1 MTELL
6 TSVYTCFANLACKNG
21 FYRHL
26 RMICCCLGRER
37 GLCTNQLTDDLSAC
51 TGFAARAA
59 ANPCRW
65 KGCLSRS
72 INSCPFQNCSRL
84 CIVCCSAYAYIHKIE
99 KEFPGLATKLLCICI
114 FTYVRKE
121 RDNTVVSFLLP
132 PTNFSFFPLVAAA
145 FLWNKVPRIL
155 YSTCGTMFVND
166 GGFVTDIC
174 KSAATEER
182 AVRDYKS
189 CEVDQL
195 TCHGPSKL
203 GQVAMVSLQMYP
215 TSIVIRGAMLQ
226 NAPWWR
232 AVRCR
237 NGELVLKQ
245 GPTWAQRMT
254 FEWPF
259 NLFFFFF
266 FFRDRPSI
274 NFTSY
279 EGFGVSRAQNPTINS
294 RELPQMTKPFT
305 AKFECCISIIL
316 LSLPCQD
323 EKKKNLSTL
332 FPENN
337 VVPSENCV
345 SQK

>member
-1 MTELL
+1 M
-6 TSVYTCFANLACKNG
+6 
-21 FYRHL
+21 
-26 RMICCCLGRER
+26 
-37 GLCTNQLTDDLSAC
+37 
-51 TGFAARAA
+51 
-59 ANPCRW
+59 
-65 KGCLSRS
+65 SRS

-99 KEFPGLATKLLCICI
+99 KEFPRLATKLLCICI

-226 NAPWWR
+226 NAPW
-232 AVRCR
+232 
-237 NGELVLKQ
+237 
-245 GPTWAQRMT
+245 
-254 FEWPF
+254 
-259 NLFFFFF
+259 
-266 FFRDRPSI
+266 
-274 NFTSY
+274 
-279 EGFGVSRAQNPTINS
+279 
-294 RELPQMTKPFT
+294 
-305 AKFECCISIIL
+305 
-316 LSLPCQD
+316 
-323 EKKKNLSTL
+323 
-332 FPENN
+332 
-337 VVPSENCV
+337 
-345 SQK
+345 

>member
-254 FEWPF
+254 
-259 NLFFFFF
+259 LSDLSTFFS
-266 FFRDRPSI
+266 RQAI
-274 NFTSY
+274 NQLYVVRRFWGLEGPESHYKFTGTTADDETIHSK
-279 EGFGVSRAQNPTINS
+279 VWMLHLHHSVIAALSRW
-294 RELPQMTKPFT
+294 
-305 AKFECCISIIL
+305 
-316 LSLPCQD
+316 
-323 EKKKNLSTL
+323 KKKKPVYTLSR
-332 FPENN
+332 
-337 VVPSENCV
+337 
-345 SQK
+345 K